1 MDREDQT
8 YRKLRKNHGRISQF
22 HSEREL
28 ERSESMTNVKY
39 ILRNINLLN
48 ILLIVAIL
56 IFINYTIL
64 PLLNMGA
71 RFTLPNVKKPPV
83 HKDEIIVE
91 STIPSLTDYTIIA
104 DDNLFHPERV
114 IPAEKTDS
122 QPLEQPEFVLYGTLI
137 TDGVRVAYLEDL
149 KSPRSTQ
156 GRGRR
161 QAVVKIGDTMSGF
174 TLKEIYPDKVIMVR
188 GQDSMVVDLLDSS
201 SKKARGSKS
210 PSERRTIPSKM
221 PKPPSV
227 RALQKQKG
235 SKRDISQIPLPM
247 GQGPQ

>member
-1 MDREDQT
+1 MVELASFIASWD
-8 YRKLRKNHGRISQF
+8 
-22 HSEREL
+22 L
-28 ERSESMTNVKY
+28 ERSESMTKVKY

-56 IFINYTIL
+56 IFINYTIM
-64 PLLNMGA
+64 PLLNMET
-71 RFTLPNVKKPPV
+71 RFTLPSVKKPPV
-83 HKDEIIVE
+83 HKDEKTAE

-137 TDGVRVAYLEDL
+137 TNGVRVAYLEDL

-161 QAVVKIGDTMSGF
+161 QAVVKIGDSMSGF
-174 TLKEIYPDKVIMVR
+174 IVKEIDRDKIVMAR
-188 GQDSMVVDLLDSS
+188 GEERMEVNVMES
-201 SKKARGSKS
+201 SKHKRGATGGASKEIKPPTEKTIS
-210 PSERRTIPSKM
+210 PASPKLPSTPLSTERNKQRERREQLLRERIEKAKTQSTT
-221 PKPPSV
+221 
-227 RALQKQKG
+227 
-235 SKRDISQIPLPM
+235 D
-247 GQGPQ
+247 